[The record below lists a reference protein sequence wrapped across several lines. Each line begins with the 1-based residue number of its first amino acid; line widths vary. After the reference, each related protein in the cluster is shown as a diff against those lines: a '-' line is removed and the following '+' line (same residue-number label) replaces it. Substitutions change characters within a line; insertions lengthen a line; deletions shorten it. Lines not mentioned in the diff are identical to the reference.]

1 MKFSNDSVLGTKE
14 ILKRKLGGELFVEI
28 TIPSSSFTDG
38 VLKAG
43 NPVNASG
50 APVNNGTAVGIVLND
65 VTEDRPIATIVKA
78 FAAVNVAN
86 ANANAGITIDDAV
99 KTALPLI
106 VFE

>member
-1 MKFSNDSVLGTKE
+1 MTFSEKSVLGTKE
-14 ILKRKLGGELFVEI
+14 ILKRKLGGELFVEM

-43 NPVNASG
+43 NPVDADG
-50 APVNNGTAVGIVLND
+50 APVNDGTAVGIVLND
-65 VTEDRPIATIVKA
+65 VDADRPIATIIKA
-78 FAAVNVAN
+78 YAAVNVAN
-86 ANANAGITIDDAV
+86 ANANAGITIAEAV